1 MPAVPVPARHL
12 IARNVARAL
21 TEDIGD
27 GDRTASLIAAGT
39 RLKTS
44 VLVRQQAI
52 MAGRPWFDE
61 VFRQVDPSVKIR
73 WSVKDAESLQPDQ
86 ELVRLKGPARSILT
100 AERTALN
107 FLQTLSGTATR
118 ANRYVQAVAG
128 TGVHILDT
136 RKTLPG
142 MRLAQK
148 YASRCGGAMNHRFGL
163 YDAILI
169 KENHIAAAGSISL
182 AVTIAKND
190 HPGIFLEVE
199 VETLEQLA
207 EAVAA
212 GAHRVLLD
220 NFDLDRLRDAAAKF
234 RDRIDLEA
242 SGGVTL
248 DTVRQIAETG
258 VHYISTGD
266 ITKSVAA
273 VDLSMRFI
281 KPDQDG

>member
-1 MPAVPVPARHL
+1 MPTLSLPARHL

-27 GDRTASLIAAGT
+27 GDRTASLIAADT
-39 RLKTS
+39 KLKTR
-44 VLVRQQAI
+44 VIVRQQAI

-61 VFRQVDPSVKIR
+61 VFRQVDPAVKLR
-73 WSVKDAESLQPDQ
+73 WSVADGDTLEPDQ

-148 YASRCGGAMNHRFGL
+148 YASRCGGAMNHRMGL

-169 KENHIAAAGSISL
+169 KENHIAAAGSISQ
-182 AVTIAKND
+182 AVAAAQSD

-199 VETLEQLA
+199 VENLEQLA
-207 EAVAA
+207 EAAEA
-212 GAHRVLLD
+212 GAQRVLLD
-220 NFDLDRLRDAAAKF
+220 NFDLGLLGEAARQF
-234 RDRIDLEA
+234 GERIDLEA

-248 DTVRQIAETG
+248 DTVRGIAETG
-258 VHYISTGD
+258 IHYISTGD
-266 ITKSVAA
+266 ITKSVDA

-281 KPDQDG
+281 KPKKD